1 MEQATIQDFMKLD
14 IRVGT
19 VLSVSRNDRIR
30 NPSYVLSIHFGELGV
45 LTSAA
50 QVTALYSPEGL
61 TGKQVIAV
69 VNFPA
74 RQIADVS
81 SECLVLGLPQEN
93 GEVVLLQPERK
104 VQNGNRVS

>member
-1 MEQATIQDFMKLD
+1 
-14 IRVGT
+14 
-19 VLSVSRNDRIR
+19 
-30 NPSYVLSIHFGELGV
+30 
-45 LTSAA
+45 
-50 QVTALYSPEGL
+50 
-61 TGKQVIAV
+61 VIAV

-104 VQNGNRVS
+104 VQTGNRVS